1 MLSEE
6 KLRLRPLPV
15 RRPCHK
21 TEKEGVTPMTLTR
34 PTVLP
39 DFPLLS
45 RFPNIA
51 LRLGRDI

>member
-1 MLSEE
+1 
-6 KLRLRPLPV
+6 
-15 RRPCHK
+15 
-21 TEKEGVTPMTLTR
+21 MTLTR